1 MEDYIKNYELWL
13 KKADEET
20 KAELELISDNDAE
33 IRDRFSV
40 PLSFGTAGMR
50 GVLGAGMFRMNKY
63 TVRRATVGL
72 GKMID
77 ELGDSAK
84 RRGVLIAY
92 DTRRQSFEFA
102 LECVKVLTKMEIKT
116 YLYENVRPVPMCSF
130 AVRHLNCIAGIM
142 ITASHNPKEYNGYKV
157 YGEDGAQMSPE
168 NTAKVVEYID
178 KADYFNVDVKR
189 LDTEDRAK
197 IQGKDHFWLND
208 YALVVGKTVDEAYFK
223 TIENL
228 RLSTDAVKKVANE
241 LKIVYTPIHGSG
253 MMPIDTVLSDMQI
266 PFYVVEEQ
274 RLPDEDFSTVDMPNP
289 ENKEALNLGIEL
301 ANKIKADIVIGTDP
315 DCDRMGV
322 AIRKPSEEFY
332 LLSGNQISA
341 LLMDYILLRHKE
353 KGTLPANSA
362 VVKTIV
368 TTGLLDEIA
377 KEYNTAIY
385 SVLTGFKFI
394 GEKIKEWE
402 QNGKHTFMFGCEESY
417 GYLSGTHARDKDAVV
432 ATMLFSEM
440 SCYYKSIGKSVYER
454 LEEIWTKH
462 GCFYEANISKAFKGA
477 FAMAEMTSIM
487 AKLRMQNPTA
497 FAGLA
502 VAEKQDFL
510 FGYDGMKAD
519 VLKFVLEDGSW
530 IAIRPSGTEPKL
542 KVYVSC
548 KADSL
553 KNAEKL
559 NEKIH
564 AEVAK
569 MFE

>member
-559 NEKIH
+559 HET
-564 AEVAK
+564 
-569 MFE
+569 